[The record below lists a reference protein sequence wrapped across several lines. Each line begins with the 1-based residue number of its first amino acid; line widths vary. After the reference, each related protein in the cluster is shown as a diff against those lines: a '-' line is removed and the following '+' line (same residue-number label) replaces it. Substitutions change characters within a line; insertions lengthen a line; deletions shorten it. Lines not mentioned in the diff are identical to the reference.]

1 MAKVA
6 VSSQGK
12 GIESQVDPR
21 FGRAAYFLVV
31 DTETMEVVV
40 LDNNQARSMS
50 HGAGIQAAELVAR
63 AGAEAVLSG
72 FVGPKAM
79 DALNAAGL
87 KVYQDV
93 AGVVDEAVRR
103 YAQGDL
109 TASTEPGG
117 MPGPGHGRGRGR
129 R

>member
-12 GIESQVDPR
+12 GLESQVDPR

-31 DTETMEVVV
+31 DTETMDTVV
-40 LDNNQARSMS
+40 LDNSQARNMS
-50 HGAGIQAAELVAR
+50 HGAGIQAAELVSR

-79 DALNAAGL
+79 DALQAAGL
-87 KVYQDV
+87 AVYQDV
-93 AGVVDEAVRR
+93 AGVVDEAVRQ
-103 YAQGDL
+103 YARGEL
-109 TASTEPGG
+109 NASTEANGMPVPGG
-117 MPGPGHGRGRGR
+117 GRGSGR